1 MSQLKIHIK
10 ISLIAAQI
18 ICAAIIFSGCSKT
31 KTQLVPDIDRTKWP
45 SVKAENIESI
55 VSDSGFVKY
64 IITAPLYEVFDK
76 IEEPYW
82 EFSEGL
88 KLKRYNHDQ
97 LVDSEIECNYA
108 RYFEK
113 EKLWKLENKVFARNI
128 DDETFE
134 TELMYW
140 DQSEE
145 KLYTDQMLRITNHK
159 TGQVVICTGFKSNQN
174 FTQYSF
180 EKVTATFPLDIE

>member
-1 MSQLKIHIK
+1 MLRYKIHIK
-10 ISLIAAQI
+10 KSVIAALI
-18 ICAAIIFSGCSKT
+18 FCAAIIFSGCTKS
-31 KTQLVPDIDRTKWP
+31 KTQLIPEIDRSKWP
-45 SVKAENIESI
+45 SVKAINIESI
-55 VSDSGFVKY
+55 VSDSGYVKY

-76 IEEPYW
+76 VEEPYW
-82 EFSEGL
+82 EFSKGL

-97 LVDSEIECNYA
+97 VVDSEIECNYA
-108 RYFEK
+108 RYLEK
-113 EKLWKLENKVFARNI
+113 EKLWRLENKVFARNI

-140 DQSEE
+140 DQEKE

-159 TGQVVICTGFKSNQN
+159 TGQVVICTGFESNQN

-180 EKVTATFPLDIE
+180 EKVTATFLIDIE